1 MEKYLKEIKNFYTLT
16 FEEEQELFKKYSLG
30 DISAR
35 EKLIEHNLPLVLFIS
50 KKYNNFINMDEII
63 SAGNEALIKCVDTFD
78 YTKNYKF
85 NTYAFKYIKFSIIN
99 RINIEKKFKTEEIND
114 NEISFIQPELFNS
127 DKTFIIKLLNILND
141 MEKDL
146 IVNHYINGESLEEI
160 GKKYNMNRQ
169 LSNYYFDKGMEKL
182 RKKINNTNIK
192 KMYGY

>member
-16 FEEEQELFKKYSLG
+16 FEQEQELFKKYSLG

-35 EKLIEHNLPLVLFIS
+35 EKLIKHNLPLVLFIS
-50 KKYNNFINMDEII
+50 KRYNNFINMEEII
-63 SAGNEALIKCVDTFD
+63 SAGNEALIKCVDNFD

-85 NTYAFKYIKFSIIN
+85 NTYAFKFIKFSIIN
-99 RINIEKKFKTEEIND
+99 KINNENKFKTEEIND
-114 NEISFIQPELFNS
+114 NQISFIQPELFNS

-146 IVNHYINGESLEEI
+146 IVNHYINGESLEVI
-160 GKKYNMNRQ
+160 GRKYNMNRQ
-169 LSNYYFDKGMEKL
+169 LTHYYFDKGMDKL